1 MKKWIKSENLFY
13 SFKKIRKRPGS
24 TEFFGSKYLAT
35 PHQIKPKMAP
45 ERIRKSGQKRILR
58 IICMQNRNIKTDK
71 IIITTA
77 IIKARKEI
85 FIVLL
90 LQ

>member
-45 ERIRKSGQKRILR
+45 ERIRKSG
-58 IICMQNRNIKTDK
+58 
-71 IIITTA
+71 
-77 IIKARKEI
+77 
-85 FIVLL
+85 
-90 LQ
+90 